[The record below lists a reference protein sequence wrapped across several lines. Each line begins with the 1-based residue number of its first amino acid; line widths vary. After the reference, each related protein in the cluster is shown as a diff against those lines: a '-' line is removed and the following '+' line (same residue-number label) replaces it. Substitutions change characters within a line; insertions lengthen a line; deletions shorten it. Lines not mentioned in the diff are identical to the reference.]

1 MVLPFRN
8 NPKITTNWL
17 NTTTGKFVENKTKK
31 SYYEISTVKVPGSL
45 SILFREEKKR
55 LGGSA
60 EKARTWFGNLG
71 FELDSTF
78 ARDLKMF
85 LNEFVDA
92 DNDEVKNTVRIYF
105 TGGKWCVRKGSGEV
119 GLGDTPDTALI
130 DLSATVSKSIINNS
144 DQKDIS
150 AEKR

>member
-17 NTTTGKFVENKTKK
+17 NTETRKFSANKTKK

-45 SILFREEKKR
+45 AILFREEKKR

-60 EKARTWFGNLG
+60 EKARTWFGNLE

-92 DNDEVKNTVRIYF
+92 DNDEVKNTVRLYF
-105 TGGKWCVRKGSGEV
+105 TQGQWCAKKGSGEM
-119 GLGDTPDTALI
+119 GRGDGVESALI
-130 DLSATVSKSIINNS
+130 DLSTTMSNSNTVNLNDKEIT
-144 DQKDIS
+144 